1 MTIIC
6 KKSKYPNRVDF
17 EWIRMDFYLDF
28 KEREREKTKKT
39 KEMIN
44 SRVGRT
50 KETRQ
55 VVVVGAGA
63 NVGERQIVAG
73 ANGTSR

>member
-1 MTIIC
+1 
-6 KKSKYPNRVDF
+6 
-17 EWIRMDFYLDF
+17 MDFYLDF
-28 KEREREKTKKT
+28 KERERERTKKT